1 MAEIGFFAYG
11 SEYPSSGE
19 CIEEAI
25 GVINGGGEVVISSW
39 KELQISGKFI
49 VTKVLSAIDK
59 SDFFCCDLTGM
70 NDNVLFEL
78 GYALAK
84 KKPVFIIN
92 DVSHEESIR
101 RFRELNLLT
110 TIGYSSYTNTND
122 IVTAFYKEKPYD
134 PIGNIWNDLTKTIV
148 RNKDSKAILILN
160 SQVETNYNLEII
172 NQVEYFKF
180 PKVVDDSSENV
191 ILPISWYIQ
200 QLHSV
205 PAALIQFSS
214 TSRRGYE
221 IHNSK
226 SALVAG
232 MSIGMGLRTQLLAE
246 KPYDSPLDYRDLLK
260 KFSNRTECS
269 IQVIDFLQS
278 LQKDIA
284 SLLIKERERYDS
296 RKKITELQSID
307 FGEAIAEHES
317 NKLYNYYV
325 DTAHTKH
332 LIKNEYNIVVGRK
345 GTGKTA
351 TLYYLFEDLIKD
363 KRNYVVL
370 IKPINFEVDGLVELM
385 EASNSEFEK
394 GFLIETVWKFLIYTQ
409 IAKSLFDRVKEKPLY
424 AISEEEDRFISF
436 IESNASIFL
445 TDFSTRLEEQ
455 IKRLKE
461 ADIAKIGAGN
471 NNDFRLK
478 VSEILHFGI
487 INEMK
492 EFFGALIPKNH
503 KLIVLIDNLDKSWK
517 KDARINILS
526 RYILGLLGVSG
537 RIFQELSYI
546 KSIQTSI
553 SFHLTIF
560 LRSDIFKHIITF
572 AREPDKIEVSRLK
585 WEDQEIL
592 FRIIEERFVEL
603 SFGKYSISDLYSKF
617 IIDQVCGTNTKEFI
631 MDCIF
636 PRPRDLIYFFKS
648 CKDTAVSRGHEMIQE
663 SDIMQA
669 YKEYS
674 SWVFKAL
681 LVENN
686 MATKQMED
694 FLYELVGSSGVITE
708 DVIVNAM
715 RNTGL
720 STTDEDVEKFIDHLV
735 DLTIL
740 GREVKDQVFEYEY
753 DVDNFK
759 KIKMLAQKLNSRK
772 YKIHN
777 ALIPYLECTTQ

>member
-1 MAEIGFFAYG
+1 MAESGFFAYG
-11 SEYPSSGE
+11 SEYHSSGE

-25 GVINGGGEVVISSW
+25 LQINEGGEVHISSW
-39 KELQISGKFI
+39 KELQVSGKFI
-49 VTKVLSAIDK
+49 ISEVLKAIDK
-59 SDFFCCDLTGM
+59 AYFFCCDLTGM

-84 KKPVFIIN
+84 KKPIFIIN

-101 RFRELNLLT
+101 RFKELNLLT
-110 TIGYSSYTNTND
+110 TVGYSSYTNTHD
-122 IVTAFYKEKPYD
+122 IVKAFYKEKPYD
-134 PIGNIWNDLTKTIV
+134 PIGNIWVDLTKTV
-148 RNKDSKAILILN
+148 VKNKDSKAILIIN

-191 ILPISWYIQ
+191 ILPLSWYIQ
-200 QLHSV
+200 QLYSV
-205 PAALIQFSS
+205 PAVLIQFSS

-232 MSIGMGLRTQLLAE
+232 MAVGLDLRTQLIAE
-246 KPYDSPLDYRDLLK
+246 KPYDSPLDYKDLLK
-260 KFSNRTECS
+260 KFSNRAECS
-269 IQVIDFLQS
+269 SQLVDFLES

-284 SLLIKERERYDS
+284 TLLIREKERTDTK
-296 RKKITELQSID
+296 KKISELQSID

-325 DTAHTKH
+325 DTAHTRQ

-345 GTGKTA
+345 GSGKTA
-351 TLYYLFEDLIKD
+351 TLYYLYEDLIQD

-409 IAKSLFDRVKEKPLY
+409 IAKFLYDTVKQKPLY
-424 AISEEEDRFISF
+424 AISDEEDKFLSF
-436 IESNASIFL
+436 IEANSSMFL

-455 IKRLKE
+455 MKKLKE
-461 ADIAKIGAGN
+461 AEISKIGTGN

-478 VSEILHFGI
+478 VSEILHLGI
-487 INEMK
+487 FNEMK
-492 EFFGALIPKNH
+492 EFFGVLIPKNH

-517 KDARINILS
+517 KDARINLLS
-526 RYILGLLGVSG
+526 TYILGLLGVSG
-537 RIFQELSYI
+537 RIYQELSHI
-546 KSIQTSI
+546 KSVHTNI

-585 WEDQEIL
+585 WEDEEIL

-603 SFGKYSISDLYSKF
+603 CFGKYSKSDLYSKF
-617 IIDQVCGTNTKEFI
+617 LVDSIDGIEIRQYIKQ
-631 MDCIF
+631 CIF

-648 CKDTAVSRGHEMIQE
+648 CKDTAVSRGHEMMQK
-663 SDIMQA
+663 SDVVQA
-669 YKEYS
+669 YKDYS

-686 MATKQMED
+686 IASKQMED
-694 FLYELVGSSGVITE
+694 FLYELVGSNQVIAQDEIVSAMINSGIPVQ
-708 DVIVNAM
+708 
-715 RNTGL
+715 
-720 STTDEDVEKFIDHLV
+720 TDEDIERFVDHLV

-740 GREVKDQVFEYEY
+740 GREIKDNTFEYEY

-759 KIKMLAQKLNSRK
+759 KIKLLAQKLNSKR
-772 YKIHN
+772 YRIHN
-777 ALIPYLECTTQ
+777 ALVPYLECN

>member
-11 SEYPSSGE
+11 SEYTSSGE

-25 GVINGGGEVVISSW
+25 GIINAGGEVVISSW

-110 TIGYSSYTNTND
+110 TIGYSNYTNTND

-436 IESNASIFL
+436 IENNTSIFL

-603 SFGKYSISDLYSKF
+603 SYGKYSISDLYSKF
-617 IIDQVCGTNTKEFI
+617 IIDQVCGTDTREFI

-663 SDIMQA
+663 NDIMQA

-694 FLYELVGSSGVITE
+694 FLYELVGSNEVITE
-708 DVIVNAM
+708 DVIVSAM
-715 RNTGL
+715 QNTGL

-759 KIKMLAQKLNSRK
+759 KIKMLAQKLNSKK

>member
-11 SEYPSSGE
+11 SEYTSSGE

-25 GVINGGGEVVISSW
+25 GIINAGGEVVISSW

-49 VTKVLSAIDK
+49 VTEVLSAIDK

-122 IVTAFYKEKPYD
+122 IVNAFYKEKPYD

-148 RNKDSKAILILN
+148 RNKDSKAVLILN

-269 IQVIDFLQS
+269 NQVIDFLQS

-325 DTAHTKH
+325 DTAHTKQ

-424 AISEEEDRFISF
+424 AISEEEDKFISF
-436 IESNASIFL
+436 IENNASIFL

-560 LRSDIFKHIITF
+560 LRSYIFKHIITF

-603 SFGKYSISDLYSKF
+603 SYGKYSISDLYSKF
-617 IIDQVCGTNTKEFI
+617 IIDQVCGIDTKEFI
-631 MDCIF
+631 MECIF

-663 SDIMQA
+663 NDIIQA

-686 MATKQMED
+686 IATKQMED
-694 FLYELVGSSGVITE
+694 FLYELVGSHEIITE
-708 DVIVNAM
+708 DIIVNAM
-715 RNTGL
+715 KNTGL
-720 STTDEDVEKFIDHLV
+720 SITDEDVEKFIDHLV

-740 GREVKDQVFEYEY
+740 GREVKNQVFEYEY

-759 KIKMLAQKLNSRK
+759 KIKMLAQKLNSKR

-777 ALIPYLECTTQ
+777 ALIPYLECTMQ